1 MDEIKNPT
9 NQLND
14 LLVKQSERI
23 PTLVDILYLVNVVWL
38 YVFSLIYPFFG
49 IVFGIILNQAS
60 ISESAKK
67 IGRTCLILGVINI
80 GLIIVFSL
88 FFVFLS
94 GFLTQ
99 FIPDSI

>member
-1 MDEIKNPT
+1 MEEIKSPT
-9 NQLND
+9 NQLNEMII
-14 LLVKQSERI
+14 KQSERL
-23 PTLVDILYLVNVVWL
+23 PTLIDILYLVNVVWL

-49 IVFGIILNQAS
+49 IIFGIILNQAS

-80 GLIIVFSL
+80 GLIIIFSL

-94 GFLTQ
+94 GFLTK
-99 FIPDSI
+99 FIPESI